1 MRNPAMDNLREQF
14 LERLTR
20 EIFHKRGSGFVLKG
34 GGALRALFGEQRLTK
49 DIDLDFINPKRSAD
63 SLHHSI
69 AHAIEGAARGLPFR
83 NLTIAAPGKTE
94 ASPRWKVNFEDAD
107 GRRQHVEIEVSRDSA
122 RAVPGA
128 VVQHPFTPRAAKG
141 IARFWVDIYDEPAL
155 IAGKLAALLGRSVPR
170 DVYDLDLLHH
180 TDKQPSAEQVTWAV
194 KRAKLEGTNPVTV
207 LRAHLGELTWPRFIS
222 ELRDALPPEVA
233 ERLDE
238 TEWTA
243 LKQRVREYA
252 ERQLHRLPP

>member
-1 MRNPAMDNLREQF
+1 MDNLREQF

-20 EIFHKRGSGFVLKG
+20 EIFHKQGGGFVLKG
-34 GGALRALFGEQRLTK
+34 GGALRALFGEHRFTK
-49 DIDLDFINPKRSAD
+49 DIDLDFVHPKRSAE

-69 AHAIEGAARGLPFR
+69 ARAIQGAARGLPLR
-83 NLTIAAPGKTE
+83 NLTVSEPGKAE
-94 ASPRWKVNFEDAD
+94 VSPRWKVNFEDTD
-107 GRRQHVEIEVSRDSA
+107 GRHQHVEIEVARDPA

-155 IAGKLAALLGRSVPR
+155 IAGKLAALLGRSMPR

-180 TDKQPSAEQVTWAV
+180 IDKEPSVEQLAWAV
-194 KRAKLEGTNPVTV
+194 KRAKLEGTNPVAV
-207 LRAHLGELTWPRFIS
+207 LRAHLEGLTWPRFMS

-252 ERQLHRLPP
+252 ERQLRRLPP